1 MTLETFFLLI
11 CTFGFFVVSIALAG
25 KFVVEAY
32 LEYIQVKE
40 GIRVMTLNDM
50 KEIQKEME
58 EEDEEL

>member
-11 CTFGFFVVSIALAG
+11 CTFGFFVVSFALAG

-40 GIRVMTLNDM
+40 GIRVMTMNDM
-50 KEIQKEME
+50 KEIQRMAE
-58 EEDEEL
+58 EEDEDL